1 MPSDQTNTFREI
13 EVEWHKAERESDK
26 RAVWRTLAR
35 GGWFRACRD
44 AVQRNDRTTLETW
57 LDADD
62 TTKQDI
68 VQFNG
73 IEAAQMVRT
82 HILCG
87 LAVCRA
93 REVALREP
101 IDTLPEVV
109 SVKVP
114 LGFRRDLMQALLA
127 EPLRKAE
134 RNLSLA
140 VLLVDTA
147 RNEGAGA
154 TLTLELMLNGGGE
167 FYPIP
172 ELAFMRDKD
181 FHQAEDNARACVEGA
196 GLWQKDWDVRWRLQ
210 RRDGKPLVTLS
221 GPSMGA
227 AFALGLAK
235 LFADHLP
242 NLPS

>member
-1 MPSDQTNTFREI
+1 MPPVQTNTFRDI
-13 EVEWHKAERESDK
+13 EVEWRGTERESDK
-26 RAVWRTLAR
+26 RAIWRALVR

-57 LDADD
+57 LDAGDVI
-62 TTKQDI
+62 KQEI
-68 VQFNG
+68 AQFNG
-73 IEAAQMVRT
+73 TEAAQMVRT

-87 LAVCRA
+87 LAVCRV
-93 REVALREP
+93 REMALQQL
-101 IDTLPEVV
+101 IDTLPEAV
-109 SVKVP
+109 SVNVP
-114 LGFRRDLMQALLA
+114 LGFCRDLMRALLE

-140 VLLVDTA
+140 VLLVDIA
-147 RNEGAGA
+147 RNEGIEA
-154 TLTLELMLNGGGE
+154 TLTLELMPDGRGKL
-167 FYPIP
+167 YPIP

-235 LFADHLP
+235 LFADHSL
-242 NLPS
+242 NLSP